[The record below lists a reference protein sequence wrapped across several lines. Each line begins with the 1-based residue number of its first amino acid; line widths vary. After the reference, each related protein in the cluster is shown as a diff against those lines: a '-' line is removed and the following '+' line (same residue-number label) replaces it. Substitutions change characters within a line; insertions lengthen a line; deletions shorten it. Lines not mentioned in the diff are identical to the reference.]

1 MITRIITKL
10 TFIPLSIYRKTIT
23 SAQEFVTDQDNFWT
37 LPLKSL
43 IREFVDSESTAF
55 FLDDEQKLLP
65 VPNYLEIFTQKS
77 T

>member
-23 SAQEFVTDQDNFWT
+23 SAQEFVTDQDNFLT

-43 IREFVDSESTAF
+43 IRKFVDSESTAF
-55 FLDDEQKLLP
+55 LLDDEQKLLP
-65 VPNYLEIFTQKS
+65 VPNYLEIFT
-77 T
+77 